1 MAAPKTS
8 YVKFSDKL
16 TDSLDDITKMIN
28 DHKDMIDVIQETA
41 LELTSAMGTLNNLTV
56 KYAGKA
62 NEILDVL
69 LPIIGKVPFIP
80 DKVENLLIQMEK
92 FTQKIIDNEGST
104 TKTISDVQTGLRTG
118 DITKIQDHTADLKK
132 VTKTLTSIIAVSVES
147 N

>member
-1 MAAPKTS
+1 MATSKTS

-56 KYAGKA
+56 KYARKA
-62 NEILDVL
+62 NEILDIL

-104 TKTISDVQTGLRTG
+104 TKTITDVQTGLRTG
-118 DITKIQDHTADLKK
+118 DVTKIQDHTADLKK
-132 VTKTLTSIIAVSVES
+132 VTQTLTSILPKK
-147 N
+147 